1 VSDAEESTVPPP
13 GLRASLGRLADGA
26 LALVRT
32 RAELV
37 SVELA
42 EERDRLVRRLAFLLG
57 GVLLLAF
64 AALYAGAF
72 VIVLFW
78 DSHRLLAIAG
88 VTLVLAV
95 VAVLLLGQARSMG
108 RDAPAPFAAS
118 LAELDKDYQWLQR
131 AARPP
136 TAAPEERRDG

>member
-1 VSDAEESTVPPP
+1 VSDAEETTVPPP
-13 GLRASLGRLADGA
+13 GLRASLGRLADGG
-26 LALVRT
+26 LALFRT
-32 RAELV
+32 RAELI

-42 EERDRLVRRLAFLLG
+42 EERDRLVRRLAFLVG

-78 DSHRLLAIAG
+78 ETHRLLAIAG

-95 VAVLLLGQARSMG
+95 VAVLLLGQARSIG
-108 RDAPAPFAAS
+108 RDAPPPFSAT

-131 AARPP
+131 ATRPGA
-136 TAAPEERRDG
+136 TSPEERRDG